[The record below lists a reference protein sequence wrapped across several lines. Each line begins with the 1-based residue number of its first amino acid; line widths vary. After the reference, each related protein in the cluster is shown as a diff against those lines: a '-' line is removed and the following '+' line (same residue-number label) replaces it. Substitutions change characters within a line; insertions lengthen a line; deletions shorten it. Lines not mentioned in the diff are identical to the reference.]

1 MIFTYAITKENCL
14 IKDVKM
20 EDLRSNKFK
29 FYWVD
34 FEEPT
39 NEETKLLSEFFHFH
53 PLAIEDCLQFI
64 QRPNMNYYDDVL
76 FLVLHSLNK
85 KIRCEEIDVFVG
97 ENYVVSFH
105 KEKDQ
110 AIDMVKQ

>member
-53 PLAIEDCLQFI
+53 PLANQPHCLFDAKYRQSGL
-64 QRPNMNYYDDVL
+64 Q
-76 FLVLHSLNK
+76 LVLEF
-85 KIRCEEIDVFVG
+85 R
-97 ENYVVSFH
+97 VSP
-105 KEKDQ
+105 Q
-110 AIDMVKQ
+110 GQLS